1 MWRAQQQCLDERY
14 MNSVYYRHNQTH
26 FKHLF
31 HRISSNKGISRI
43 YWNLLMFFCC
53 SLYVLWLNKHS
64 FYCDWKVFLVILSRD
79 AVWLKP
85 SLLLALVSLAGDG
98 FNQTGRDALSGAMMS
113 AVLWTLFYNTC
124 FILISFWSK
133 IAETMLV
140 FTA

>member
-1 MWRAQQQCLDERY
+1 MK
-14 MNSVYYRHNQTH
+14 T
-26 FKHLF
+26 
-31 HRISSNKGISRI
+31 I
-43 YWNLLMFFCC
+43 
-53 SLYVLWLNKHS
+53 
-64 FYCDWKVFLVILSRD
+64 
-79 AVWLKP
+79 P
-85 SLLLALVSLAGDG
+85 SPCTRQSGRDG